1 MWNHLIFRI
10 DGGSIFVNFFWIVEP
25 KIMKHN
31 FYKSYVLVNPQNY
44 IPKNHQISYLTI
56 RAWKMTLG
64 NYNFT
69 VFWVFFNVDQD
80 LLVIF
85 MSILVYSG

>member
-44 IPKNHQISYLTI
+44 IPKNHQIS
-56 RAWKMTLG
+56 
-64 NYNFT
+64 
-69 VFWVFFNVDQD
+69 
-80 LLVIF
+80 
-85 MSILVYSG
+85 